1 MQQVEAVDKAEVCTV
16 IQAGAAAAAA
26 AAAVVVAVVVVGLE
40 QEGEVAG
47 IGSRACTAR
56 GQGVVANW
64 FGEEPPVE

>member
-1 MQQVEAVDKAEVCTV
+1 MQRVEAVDTAWVCTV

-26 AAAVVVAVVVVGLE
+26 AAAAVAVVVVGLE

-47 IGSRACTAR
+47 TESRAYTVR